1 MSDNG
6 QRAHALAAIGLHV
19 FPCWETGDTMKAP
32 RTEHGFLEAT
42 IDPEQINAW
51 WSVWPDALIGV
62 AAGASGL
69 VCQDIDNK
77 PEKNGTR
84 SLQEA
89 GYWPPASTYWY
100 ETQSGGFHFVYAA
113 DGPAVG
119 PTKDHKLED
128 GRKLLGVD
136 RRSGGS
142 YFIWWDEAWP
152 DSRDEF
158 QPAPQ
163 WFCNS
168 VGEVGE
174 TWGGTLAEWFNT
186 VGAGRPNALMESVIA
201 NKIPR
206 GDFGRAELWSHM
218 VHIIRL
224 AGEGNPG
231 AGVALT
237 ELMHQWLRPPW
248 NQPKYQTE
256 WNVSL
261 GNAVGA
267 NGGLTEKSAERV
279 AEVSALGNY
288 EFFERSPELRH
299 IRTWAQAQLVNPW
312 AALLTVL
319 TRLSADLPPNVQL
332 PRLGSLPK
340 GSLNQFS
347 ILAGP
352 SGAGKSALITGVD
365 ESLWPRP
372 TGRQEVARRFSPSTG
387 EGLIAHFVERQKIDG
402 EWTDVMVEKQAY
414 AAIDEIDSLEALAG
428 RSGSILLSNLKLLWT
443 GSYAGSGNATQDRR
457 RSLPAHAYRLAL
469 IAGVQPGLGQVLFS
483 EESAIG
489 GLPQRFVFATV
500 QDPTL
505 SRSSF
510 IPEDPGPL
518 HRNIP
523 VTIPFAPEFR
533 AGGHTPHEGEVHILP
548 VDQEIVREML
558 DMQISI
564 KLGEETNALKGHWML
579 AKLKV
584 AALLSILHGSTSVT
598 IPWWDGAQRV
608 MEHSDA
614 TRDMLI
620 ETLQRAAN
628 RENIA
633 RGKGDAER
641 LIAATTTI
649 VQRTASRVVEML
661 REANGESVTKSAIK
675 QRLSKPMR
683 ENLDAALHMLAKD
696 GRAAQVSAPPIAHRK
711 GTAEKWKLLVE

>member
-6 QRAHALAAIGLHV
+6 QRALALATLGLHV
-19 FPCWETGDTMKAP
+19 FPCWESGDFMKAP

-42 IDPEQINAW
+42 TDPGQIQAW
-51 WSVWPDALIGV
+51 WQATPEALIGV

-69 VCQDIDNK
+69 NCQDIDHK
-77 PEKNGTR
+77 PEKNGSE
-84 SLQEA
+84 SLAAA
-89 GYWPPASTYWY
+89 GHWPPEPTYWY
-100 ETQSGGFHFVYAA
+100 ETQSGGFHFIYAA
-113 DGPAVG
+113 EGPAVG

-128 GRKLLGVD
+128 GTKLLGVD

-158 QPAPQ
+158 RPAPA
-163 WFCNS
+163 WFSNS
-168 VGEVGE
+168 VASEVGDE
-174 TWGGTLAEWFNT
+174 WGGTLAEWFNT
-186 VGAGRPNALMESVIA
+186 IGGGRPNALMESVIA

-206 GDFGRAELWSHM
+206 TDFGRAELWSRM

-267 NGGLTEKSAERV
+267 NGGLTEKSAELV
-279 AEVSALGNY
+279 TTAQALTGY
-288 EFFERSPELRH
+288 EFFDSSPELVH

-319 TRLSADLPPNVQL
+319 TRLSADLPPSVQL

-372 TGRQEVARRFSPSTG
+372 SGSNEVAKRFSPSTG
-387 EGLIAHFVERQKIDG
+387 EGLIAHFVERQKQDG
-402 EWTDVMVEKQAY
+402 EWRDVLVETQAY

-443 GSYAGSGNATQDRR
+443 GSYAGSGNATQERR
-457 RSLPAHAYRLAL
+457 RSLPAHSYRLAL

-510 IPEDPGPL
+510 IPEDPGAL
-518 HRNIP
+518 HRAIP
-523 VTIPFAPEFR
+523 PSIPFSSSFYQ
-533 AGGHTPHEGEVHILP
+533 GGHEPMMGEVHVLP
-548 VDQEIVREML
+548 VDHTIVAEML
-558 DMQISI
+558 DMQIAI
-564 KLGEETNALKGHWML
+564 KLGEEGNALKGHWML

-584 AALLSILHGSTSVT
+584 AALLSILHGATTVT
-598 IPWWDGAQRV
+598 VQWWEGAQRV

-620 ETLQRAAN
+620 DTLQRAAN

-641 LIAATTTI
+641 LIASESTI
-649 VQRTASRVVEML
+649 MNRTADRIVTIL
-661 REANGESVTKSAIK
+661 REHPGMLTSQIK
-675 QRLSKPMR
+675 TQLARSMR
-683 ENLDAALHMLAKD
+683 QNADAALQILVD
-696 GRAAQVSAPPIAHRK
+696 QGRIAQQGDHPTKKRGAQWTV
-711 GTAEKWKLLVE
+711 V

>member
-1 MSDNG
+1 
-6 QRAHALAAIGLHV
+6 
-19 FPCWETGDTMKAP
+19 MKSP

-42 IDPEQINAW
+42 LDPAQIRAW
-51 WSVWPDALIGV
+51 WQAAPEALIGV

-69 VCQDIDNK
+69 VTEDIDNK
-77 PEKNGTR
+77 PEKDGAE
-84 SLQEA
+84 SLRAA
-89 GYWPPASTYWY
+89 GHWPPDPTYWY
-100 ETQSGGFHFVYAA
+100 ETQSGGFHFVYQA

-128 GRKLLGVD
+128 GTKLLGVD

-158 QPAPQ
+158 KPAPQ

-168 VGEVGE
+168 VGEVGAE
-174 TWGGTLAEWFNT
+174 WGGTLAEWFNG
-186 VGAGRPNALMESVIA
+186 VGGGRPNALMESVIA
-201 NKIPR
+201 TKIPR
-206 GDFGRAELWSHM
+206 GDFGRAELWSRM

-237 ELMHQWLRPPW
+237 ELMHQWLRNPW
-248 NQPKYQTE
+248 NTPKYQTE

-267 NGGLTEKSAERV
+267 NGGLTEKSAELV
-279 AEVSALGNY
+279 EKAAALSGY
-288 EFFERSPELRH
+288 EFFDTSPELRH

-312 AALLTVL
+312 AALLTCL

-365 ESLWPRP
+365 ETLWPRP
-372 TGRQEVARRFSPSTG
+372 IGLADPAKRFSPSTG
-387 EGLIAHFVERQKIDG
+387 EGLIAHFVERQKVDG
-402 EWTDVMVEKQAY
+402 EWHDILVETQAY

-457 RSLPAHAYRLAL
+457 RSLPAHSYRLAL

-500 QDPTL
+500 ADPTL

-510 IPEDPGPL
+510 IPEDPGAL
-518 HRNIP
+518 HRAIP
-523 VTIPFAPEFR
+523 PSIPFPGVFR
-533 AGGHTPHEGEVHILP
+533 QGGHEPRGDESAILQ
-548 VDQEIVREML
+548 VDPQIVSEML
-558 DMQISI
+558 DMQIAI
-564 KLGEETNALKGHWML
+564 KLGEEGNTLKGHWML

-584 AALLSILHGSTSVT
+584 AALLSLMHGATSVT
-598 IPWWDGAQRV
+598 MRWWQGAQKV

-628 RENIA
+628 RENVA

-641 LIAATTTI
+641 LIAATSTL
-649 VQRTASRVVEML
+649 VQRTAFKVAEFL
-661 REANGESVTKSAIK
+661 REAEGKPVDKSAIK
-675 QRLSKPMR
+675 RRLSKPMR
-683 ENLDAALHMLAKD
+683 ENLDAALDYLSSKGEAVQT
-696 GRAAQVSAPPIAHRK
+696 RAGSNTKVAGSSEQWALPTS
-711 GTAEKWKLLVE
+711 